1 MLMLAVIA
9 LGIPSLFSH
18 AIEVGTGHM
27 AVEYLS
33 LGVAGAMLLVYVL
46 IPIVFVKAI
55 NAYSELLGDIYGG
68 NPAHAF

>member
-1 MLMLAVIA
+1 MPYEILATSKTPA
-9 LGIPSLFSH
+9 LI
-18 AIEVGTGHM
+18 I
-27 AVEYLS
+27 YL
-33 LGVAGAMLLVYVL
+33 LDV

>member
-1 MLMLAVIA
+1 LGHTGKQFAVPGKGDI
-9 LGIPSLFSH
+9 
-18 AIEVGTGHM
+18 
-27 AVEYLS
+27 
-33 LGVAGAMLLVYVL
+33 LV